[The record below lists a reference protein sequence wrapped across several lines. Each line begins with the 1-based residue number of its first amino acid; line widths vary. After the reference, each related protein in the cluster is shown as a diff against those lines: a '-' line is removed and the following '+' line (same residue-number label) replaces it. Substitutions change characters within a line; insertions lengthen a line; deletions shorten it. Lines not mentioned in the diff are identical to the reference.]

1 MEINVI
7 FGLLF
12 LFGNI
17 AFCILDLI
25 IFYKNN
31 KGGKQ
36 NERKEK

>member
-1 MEINVI
+1 MKIDII

-25 IFYKNN
+25 QFYKIN
-31 KGGKQ
+31 KGDKK
-36 NERKEK
+36 NEKLK